1 MTSRPPAPRSAAD
14 PAAADRRA
22 GQPGRTGH
30 PGRTDRPDRAEKPGR
45 TDKPGRTRKT
55 AAPRSPAAVLPVAE
69 VAVDVSLTHL
79 DRPFDYLVPA
89 DLDDAA
95 VPGARVRVRFA
106 GRLVDG
112 YLLRR
117 LPASDHPG
125 RLGYLERV
133 ISPEPVLTAEIAALA
148 RRVADR
154 YVGSMA
160 DVLRLAVPPRH
171 AKAEESVTSEP
182 ASDAPVPAPEPGA
195 AEDVSPGWRTYPAGP
210 AFLSAVSDG
219 RPARAV
225 WQALPGEDWPARLAE
240 AAATSTAAGWGS
252 LLLVPDARDVARLEA
267 AVSQRL
273 PAGTYTTL
281 TADLGPAERY
291 RRFLRIRRGQVRV
304 VIGTRAAAFAPVQR
318 LGLLAIFDD
327 ADDSFAEPRA
337 PYPHAREV
345 LMLRSASEGAAL
357 LVGAFGRS
365 VEAQLLVESGWA
377 KDLSASRSSVRERMP
392 RIQAQGDSYAVGAD
406 AAAAR
411 ARLSPAAFAAA
422 RSALAADAPVLVQV
436 PRRGYLP
443 ALACAQ
449 CRRPARCR
457 RCHGPLGI
465 PPALPGSSGQDDRG
479 QIPTCGWCGVPEA
492 NFVCGACGGR
502 RLRAISI
509 GAGRTAEELGRAF
522 PGVPLITSAG
532 DAIRDRVPASAA
544 VVVATP
550 GAEPVADGGYGA
562 ALLLDGS
569 ALLALP
575 SLDAAQQ
582 ATRRWFNAAALVRPA
597 ADGGQLVLG
606 VDGAIPAA
614 QALIRWDP
622 AWFAAGELADRR
634 ELGFPPATAM
644 ISLEGSERTVT
655 DAEAELA
662 APAGA
667 QLLGPVPIETRP
679 GTGDPAE
686 ERYRL
691 LLRGPLADR
700 RALAAAVRTMVVEL
714 GVRKDAAPPRVQVD
728 PAAVL

>member
-1 MTSRPPAPRSAAD
+1 MRSGTH
-14 PAAADRRA
+14 PAAGDGADSGVAKRHDTAKKSGA
-22 GQPGRTGH
+22 GRSGNGGAGSGRSGTVK
-30 PGRTDRPDRAEKPGR
+30 KPG
-45 TDKPGRTRKT
+45 TPK
-55 AAPRSPAAVLPVAE
+55 SPAATLPVAE

-89 DLDDAA
+89 DLADDA

-112 YLLRR
+112 YVLRR

-133 ISPEPVLTAEIAALA
+133 ISPEPVLTGEIAALA

-171 AKAEESVTSEP
+171 ARAEAAVTSGPAPDP
-182 ASDAPVPAPEPGA
+182 ASGEDANPTVTNVASQ
-195 AEDVSPGWRTYPAGP
+195 DVSAAWRQYAAGP

-240 AAATSTAAGWGS
+240 AAAISTAAGWGS
-252 LLLVPDARDVARLEA
+252 LLLVPDARDVARLEV
-267 AVSQRL
+267 AVAERL
-273 PAGTYTTL
+273 SPTACTTL

-291 RRFLRIRRGQVRV
+291 RRFLRIRRGEVRV

-327 ADDSFAEPRA
+327 ADASFAEPRA

-377 KDLSASRSSVRERMP
+377 KDMSASRATVRERMP
-392 RIQAQGDSYAVGAD
+392 RVQAQGDSYAIGAD

-443 ALACAQ
+443 SLACAQ

-465 PPALPGSSGQDDRG
+465 PPARQGAAGEPDRG

-532 DAIRDRVPASAA
+532 DAIRDRVPGAAA

-606 VDGAIPAA
+606 VDGALPAA

-622 AWFAAGELADRR
+622 SWFAAGELADRR

-655 DAEAELA
+655 DAETELS